1 MKVSQEQKAQN
12 RSRILT
18 EAGRLF
24 REKGFDAVSVAEVMQ
39 AAGLTHGG
47 FYGHFRSKDD
57 LVAQTIAHAVGSQ
70 STADDLS
77 SWVDTYLS
85 TPHRDH
91 PDLGCPM
98 AALAG
103 FMRQQAPRHEPQWRR
118 FSLHR
123 SPLSP
128 ISCPAPIVPGAGGRR
143 SAVGPRW
150 SARSSSPDPSM
161 TRRCPTNSCLRPG
174 RGSTK
179 KGLPARQPDAEKP
192 SGMIILDSEDG
203 LDGSAW
209 TQRHALSGNSSP
221 VRAEGKCSHLAGAL
235 LP

>member
-103 FMRQQAPRHEPQWRR
+103 FMRQQAPEARASMAQV
-118 FSLHR
+118 LAAQIAT
-123 SPLSP
+123 LTD
-128 ISCPAPIVPGAGGRR
+128 IVPGADRARR
-143 SAVGPRW
+143 RRTAIGSW
-150 SARSSSPDPSM
+150 SAMVGALILARSIDDPALSNELLSE
-161 TRRCPTNSCLRPG
+161 TRAWIDEKKGSRPG
-174 RGSTK
+174 R
-179 KGLPARQPDAEKP
+179 P
-192 SGMIILDSEDG
+192 
-203 LDGSAW
+203 
-209 TQRHALSGNSSP
+209 TQRS
-221 VRAEGKCSHLAGAL
+221 RAA
-235 LP
+235 

>member
-57 LVAQTIAHAVGSQ
+57 LVAQAIAHAVGSQ
-70 STADDLS
+70 SASDDIS
-77 SWVDTYLS
+77 AWIDTYLS
-85 TPHRDH
+85 VPHRDH

-103 FMRQQAPRHEPQWRR
+103 FMRQQAPEARASMAQVLAAQIATLTEIMPGDDLAKRR
-118 FSLHR
+118 RAAIGSWSAMVGALILAR
-123 SPLSP
+123 SVDDPALSEELLSETRAWIDGKGNP
-128 ISCPAPIVPGAGGRR
+128 DSPALTQKS
-143 SAVGPRW
+143 SAV
-150 SARSSSPDPSM
+150 
-161 TRRCPTNSCLRPG
+161 
-174 RGSTK
+174 
-179 KGLPARQPDAEKP
+179 
-192 SGMIILDSEDG
+192 
-203 LDGSAW
+203 
-209 TQRHALSGNSSP
+209 
-221 VRAEGKCSHLAGAL
+221 
-235 LP
+235 